1 MTDKDAQKLY
11 KELAAFSKSR
21 AWAYMREIME
31 KEIVIAAKG
40 MGGNPTMTI
49 EEIHFR
55 RGSIWTAEQLL
66 EMPEKLLSRL
76 ETDLVLQAAT
86 SPAKAG
92 QGE

>member
-40 MGGNPTMTI
+40 MGSNPTMTI